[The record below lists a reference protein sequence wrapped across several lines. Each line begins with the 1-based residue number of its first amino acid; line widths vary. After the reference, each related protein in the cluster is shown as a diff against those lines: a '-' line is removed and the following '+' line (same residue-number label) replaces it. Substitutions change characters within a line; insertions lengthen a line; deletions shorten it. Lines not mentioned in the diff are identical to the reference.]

1 MVEQLICNHQVVG
14 STPTAGSTLKQRLS
28 TRKAFI
34 YAGLRRIHLYTFV
47 NIDIFV
53 YFYLQ
58 ILTILQILQP
68 ATIKTLR
75 AFCFRKKLTR
85 LTQGALKSVNL
96 VLKITHHLP
105 TLPIVNIIS

>member
-28 TRKAFI
+28 TREAFI

-58 ILTILQILQP
+58 NLQLLQP

-85 LTQGALKSVNL
+85 LTQRALKSVNL

>member
-58 ILTILQILQP
+58 NLQLLQP